1 MTTANRTLRRS
12 PRRRDRRG
20 RGLRGLLYPSTI
32 PAAKT
37 RAERFDAMVL
47 EALDP
52 IEQRWGAELTELD
65 LAVDDVPE
73 VDETSPD
80 EVVWQAGVLADVG
93 VPLAQLVPA
102 GVDPEG
108 LPSRARIVLYR
119 RPLEARARGGADLA
133 DLLHEVLV
141 EQVAEYLNIEPDV
154 VDGGG
159 RGLSRPHGAR
169 HTGTRARTQ
178 VVTLVPARVLR
189 ASSTSDG
196 RAAQAPA
203 LALGEPAPDA
213 EALVVREGVL
223 QALGPDLAPRA
234 DALGLPRRAALLRE
248 ERLGV
253 GLGAQRALLPVRLLG
268 LPGVSPNG
276 STIRSGSR
284 SRSTP
289 DASTP

>member
-1 MTTANRTLRRS
+1 M
-12 PRRRDRRG
+12 
-20 RGLRGLLYPSTI
+20 LYPPTL

-47 EALDP
+47 EALEP
-52 IEQRWGAELTELD
+52 IEHRWGTELTELD

-141 EQVAEYLNIEPDV
+141 EQVAEYLNIEPDA
-154 VDGGG
+154 VDGG
-159 RGLSRPHGAR
+159 
-169 HTGTRARTQ
+169 
-178 VVTLVPARVLR
+178 
-189 ASSTSDG
+189 
-196 RAAQAPA
+196 
-203 LALGEPAPDA
+203 
-213 EALVVREGVL
+213 EA
-223 QALGPDLAPRA
+223 
-234 DALGLPRRAALLRE
+234 
-248 ERLGV
+248 
-253 GLGAQRALLPVRLLG
+253 
-268 LPGVSPNG
+268 
-276 STIRSGSR
+276 
-284 SRSTP
+284 
-289 DASTP
+289 

>member
-1 MTTANRTLRRS
+1 
-12 PRRRDRRG
+12 
-20 RGLRGLLYPSTI
+20 LLYPSTI

-47 EALDP
+47 EALEP

-141 EQVAEYLNIEPDV
+141 EQVAEYLNIEPDA
-154 VDGGG
+154 VDGG
-159 RGLSRPHGAR
+159 
-169 HTGTRARTQ
+169 
-178 VVTLVPARVLR
+178 
-189 ASSTSDG
+189 
-196 RAAQAPA
+196 
-203 LALGEPAPDA
+203 A
-213 EALVVREGVL
+213 E
-223 QALGPDLAPRA
+223 
-234 DALGLPRRAALLRE
+234 
-248 ERLGV
+248 
-253 GLGAQRALLPVRLLG
+253 
-268 LPGVSPNG
+268 
-276 STIRSGSR
+276 
-284 SRSTP
+284 
-289 DASTP
+289 

>member
-1 MTTANRTLRRS
+1 M
-12 PRRRDRRG
+12 
-20 RGLRGLLYPSTI
+20 LYPPTL

-47 EALDP
+47 EALEP
-52 IEQRWGAELTELD
+52 IEQRWGAELTDLD

-119 RPLEARARGGADLA
+119 RPLEARARHGADLA

-141 EQVAEYLNIEPDV
+141 EQVAEYLNIEPDA

-159 RGLSRPHGAR
+159 E
-169 HTGTRARTQ
+169 
-178 VVTLVPARVLR
+178 
-189 ASSTSDG
+189 D
-196 RAAQAPA
+196 
-203 LALGEPAPDA
+203 
-213 EALVVREGVL
+213 
-223 QALGPDLAPRA
+223 
-234 DALGLPRRAALLRE
+234 
-248 ERLGV
+248 
-253 GLGAQRALLPVRLLG
+253 
-268 LPGVSPNG
+268 
-276 STIRSGSR
+276 
-284 SRSTP
+284 
-289 DASTP
+289 

>member
-1 MTTANRTLRRS
+1 M
-12 PRRRDRRG
+12 
-20 RGLRGLLYPSTI
+20 LYPQTL

-47 EALDP
+47 EALEP

-141 EQVAEYLNIEPDV
+141 EQVAEYLNIEPDA
-154 VDGGG
+154 VDGG
-159 RGLSRPHGAR
+159 
-169 HTGTRARTQ
+169 
-178 VVTLVPARVLR
+178 
-189 ASSTSDG
+189 
-196 RAAQAPA
+196 
-203 LALGEPAPDA
+203 
-213 EALVVREGVL
+213 EA
-223 QALGPDLAPRA
+223 
-234 DALGLPRRAALLRE
+234 
-248 ERLGV
+248 
-253 GLGAQRALLPVRLLG
+253 
-268 LPGVSPNG
+268 
-276 STIRSGSR
+276 
-284 SRSTP
+284 
-289 DASTP
+289 

>member
-1 MTTANRTLRRS
+1 M
-12 PRRRDRRG
+12 
-20 RGLRGLLYPSTI
+20 LYPPTL

-47 EALDP
+47 EALEP
-52 IEQRWGAELTELD
+52 IEQRWGTELTELD

-141 EQVAEYLNIEPDV
+141 EQVAEYLNIEPDA
-154 VDGGG
+154 VDGG
-159 RGLSRPHGAR
+159 
-169 HTGTRARTQ
+169 
-178 VVTLVPARVLR
+178 
-189 ASSTSDG
+189 
-196 RAAQAPA
+196 
-203 LALGEPAPDA
+203 
-213 EALVVREGVL
+213 EA
-223 QALGPDLAPRA
+223 
-234 DALGLPRRAALLRE
+234 
-248 ERLGV
+248 
-253 GLGAQRALLPVRLLG
+253 
-268 LPGVSPNG
+268 
-276 STIRSGSR
+276 
-284 SRSTP
+284 
-289 DASTP
+289 

>member
-1 MTTANRTLRRS
+1 M
-12 PRRRDRRG
+12 
-20 RGLRGLLYPSTI
+20 LYPPTL

-47 EALDP
+47 EALEP
-52 IEQRWGAELTELD
+52 IEQRWGTELTELD

-141 EQVAEYLNIEPDV
+141 EQVAEYLNIEPDA
-154 VDGGG
+154 VDGVIESFELGFKMQG
-159 RGLSRPHGAR
+159 KVPELLDISKEPKSR
-169 HTGTRARTQ
+169 
-178 VVTLVPARVLR
+178 
-189 ASSTSDG
+189 
-196 RAAQAPA
+196 
-203 LALGEPAPDA
+203 
-213 EALVVREGVL
+213 
-223 QALGPDLAPRA
+223 
-234 DALGLPRRAALLRE
+234 
-248 ERLGV
+248 
-253 GLGAQRALLPVRLLG
+253 
-268 LPGVSPNG
+268 
-276 STIRSGSR
+276 
-284 SRSTP
+284 
-289 DASTP
+289 

>member
-1 MTTANRTLRRS
+1 M
-12 PRRRDRRG
+12 
-20 RGLRGLLYPSTI
+20 LYPPTL

-47 EALDP
+47 EALEP

-141 EQVAEYLNIEPDV
+141 EQVAEYLNIEPDA
-154 VDGGG
+154 VDG
-159 RGLSRPHGAR
+159 
-169 HTGTRARTQ
+169 
-178 VVTLVPARVLR
+178 
-189 ASSTSDG
+189 
-196 RAAQAPA
+196 
-203 LALGEPAPDA
+203 A
-213 EALVVREGVL
+213 EG
-223 QALGPDLAPRA
+223 
-234 DALGLPRRAALLRE
+234 
-248 ERLGV
+248 
-253 GLGAQRALLPVRLLG
+253 
-268 LPGVSPNG
+268 
-276 STIRSGSR
+276 
-284 SRSTP
+284 
-289 DASTP
+289 